1 VKSRERNLITRLLKA
16 LEILVTAVGEA
27 LIEKEIHPSSA
38 LTKAHA
44 QAFAILIKARVKR
57 RSRLE

>member
-1 VKSRERNLITRLLKA
+1 MKPAKRSLTTRLLKA

-27 LIEKEIHPSSA
+27 LIEQEIPPSSA

-44 QAFAILIKARVKR
+44 QAFAILIKARGKR

>member
-1 VKSRERNLITRLLKA
+1 VKTTKRRLITRLLKA

-27 LIEKEIHPSSA
+27 LIDQEIHPSSA

-44 QAFAILIKARVKR
+44 QAFAILIKARGKH

>member
-1 VKSRERNLITRLLKA
+1 MKPTKRSLIPRLLKA

-27 LIEKEIHPSSA
+27 LIEQEIDPSSA

-44 QAFAILIKARVKR
+44 QAFAILIKACGKR

>member
-1 VKSRERNLITRLLKA
+1 VKPTKQDVASRLLKA

-27 LIEKEIHPSSA
+27 LIEQEIRPSSA

-44 QAFAILIKARVKR
+44 QAFAILIKARAKR

>member
-1 VKSRERNLITRLLKA
+1 VKPTKQNLTTRSLKA

-27 LIEKEIHPSSA
+27 LIEQEIRPSSV

-44 QAFAILIKARVKR
+44 QAFAILIEARGK
-57 RSRLE
+57 

>member
-1 VKSRERNLITRLLKA
+1 LKA

-27 LIEKEIHPSSA
+27 LIEQEIHPSSA